1 MKKFAC
7 LTLSL
12 ALAASL
18 AAPAFAAD
26 PNEGIMLISAPVD
39 AVPISAPLT
48 YGYEITVN
56 GVKLDTAKLPA
67 ADESY
72 IPGRLVAESDHGSA
86 GWYAEEN
93 TGSFYMDGLYVSVS
107 FADNSITI
115 DEKVLE
121 KTAIVKDGVTYLPLS
136 IFEGVEGY
144 TVKTEENKID
154 IVTPN
159 NDPLVKLAYSVMD
172 ATESSA
178 RMKGDTKSF
187 FENFELDYA
196 KNFESAVIFQ
206 GMNIN
211 PDMLLVG
218 KLTKD
223 ADQKAIET
231 ALAAFR
237 KSQEDTFSWYM
248 SQHLEKVQAAKPY
261 FNGGYVMFTICEDYD
276 KAEEMFNSW
285 VAEQK

>member
-18 AAPAFAAD
+18 AAPAFAA
-26 PNEGIMLISAPVD
+26 ETVT

-48 YGYEITVN
+48 YTYEITVN
-56 GVKLDTAKLPA
+56 GVKLDTSKLPM

-72 IPGRLVAESDHGSA
+72 IPLRAVAEGDHGSA
-86 GWYAEEN
+86 YWNEEEN
-93 TGSFYMDGLYVSVS
+93 SGSFYFDGFNVNVSFTDNAITVGEDKLDVSASVKNGVTFVPVSV
-107 FADNSITI
+107 
-115 DEKVLE
+115 LE
-121 KTAIVKDGVTYLPLS
+121 GKD
-136 IFEGVEGY
+136 GY
-144 TVKTEENKID
+144 TVTNKDGKID

-159 NDPLVKLAYSVMD
+159 NDPLVKLAYSISDGVEL
-172 ATESSA
+172 AA
-178 RMKGDTKSF
+178 GMKGDAKSF

-211 PDMLLVG
+211 PDMILIG
-218 KLTKD
+218 KLTKN
-223 ADQKAIET
+223 ADKKAVET
-231 ALAAFR
+231 ALEAFR
-237 KSQEDTFSWYM
+237 KSQEETFSWYM
-248 SQHLEKVQAAKPY
+248 AQHLEKVQAAKP
-261 FNGGYVMFTICEDYD
+261 FVNGDYVMFTICEDYD
-276 KAEEMFNSW
+276 KAEEIFNAW